1 MVVPVRLRLGLRMM
15 KLWKR
20 FGELFRFP
28 RKSDEDLFREST
40 MTFGEHLEELRQCLF
55 RALVGLMVGFL
66 IGLLVADQVVDWI
79 QVPLRRAL
87 VNYYTREANAIM
99 ERRLKELTELGY
111 SEKML
116 GEAKAQQMFPER
128 VFVNP
133 HELAKQLGLTLPEE
147 GEIGDGNGP
156 SGLVEITMWKPI
168 VEDRRVRTASLNAHE
183 AFAIYVKAALLVG
196 VVLASPWI
204 FIQIW
209 RFVAAGLYWHE
220 RKFVYIFLPFSLGL
234 FLLGVAIAFFVVFD
248 PVLQFL
254 LAFNSW
260 LKIDP
265 EPRISEWLNFVLILP
280 LGFGITFQLPLV
292 MLFLERIGVFTVQ
305 NYLSQWKIAVVVI
318 FTLAMLFTPPDPW
331 SMIAMAIPLSGL
343 YFGGI
348 LLCTLLP
355 RRTAPILPPPT

>member
-1 MVVPVRLRLGLRMM
+1 MKIAERLKQLIRI
-15 KLWKR
+15 
-20 FGELFRFP
+20 P

-40 MTFGEHLEELRQCLF
+40 MTFGEHLEELRGCLF
-55 RALVGLMVGFL
+55 RALMGLLVGFL
-66 IGLLVADQVVDWI
+66 IGLFVGDQVVNWI
-79 QVPLRRAL
+79 QLPLRRAL
-87 VNYYTREANAIM
+87 IRYYSTQADRIVSS
-99 ERRLKELTELGY
+99 RLKELTELGY
-111 SEKML
+111 TEQVLK
-116 GEAKAQQMFPER
+116 EAQSQRMFPER

-133 HELAKQLGLTLPEE
+133 VELARRLGMEE
-147 GEIGDGNGP
+147 KVVDGGDGNGNP
-156 SGLVEITMWKPI
+156 HLVEITMWRPI
-168 VEDRRVRTASLNAHE
+168 EEDRRVRTASLNAHE
-183 AFAIYVKAALLVG
+183 AFAIYIKAALLVG
-196 VVLASPWI
+196 AVLASPWI

-234 FLLGVAIAFFVVFD
+234 FLAGVAAAFFVVFE

-254 LAFNSW
+254 LTFNAW
-260 LKIDP
+260 LNIDP

-305 NYLSQWKIAVVVI
+305 NYLNQWRIAIVVI

-348 LLCTLLP
+348 LLCQLLP
-355 RRTAPILPPPT
+355 RRTSPILPPPS

>member
-1 MVVPVRLRLGLRMM
+1 M
-15 KLWKR
+15 KLWERVKQA
-20 FGELFRFP
+20 FRFP

-40 MTFGEHLEELRQCLF
+40 MTFGEHLEELRGCLF
-55 RALVGLMVGFL
+55 RALVGLMIGFV
-66 IGLLVADQVVDWI
+66 IGLFVGDTVVNWI

-87 VNYYTREANAIM
+87 IRYYTTQANQIVQS
-99 ERRLKELTELGY
+99 RLKELTELGY
-111 SEKML
+111 S
-116 GEAKAQQMFPER
+116 GETLQEAQTRRMFPER

-133 HELAKQLGLTLPEE
+133 AEFGKRLGLEAPE
-147 GEIGDGNGP
+147 GGNGDGN
-156 SGLVEITMWKPI
+156 SRLVGITVWRPI
-168 VEDRRVRTASLNAHE
+168 EEDRRVRTASLNAHE
-183 AFAIYVKAALLVG
+183 AFAIYIKAALLVG
-196 VVLASPWI
+196 AVVSSPWI
-204 FIQIW
+204 FLQIW

-220 RKFVYIFLPFSLGL
+220 RKFVYIFLPFSLAL
-234 FLLGVAIAFFVVFD
+234 FLAGVFIAFFVVFE

-254 LAFNSW
+254 LTFNSW
-260 LKIDP
+260 LNIDP

-305 NYLSQWKIAVVVI
+305 NYLNQWKIAVVVI

-348 LLCTLLP
+348 LLCKVLP
-355 RRTAPILPPPT
+355 RKTAPLLPPPQ